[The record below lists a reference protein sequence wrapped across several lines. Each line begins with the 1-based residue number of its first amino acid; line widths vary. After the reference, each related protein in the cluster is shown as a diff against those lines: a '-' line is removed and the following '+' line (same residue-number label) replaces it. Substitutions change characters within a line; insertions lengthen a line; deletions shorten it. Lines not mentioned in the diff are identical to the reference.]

1 MNDTENEK
9 QALQRSVEMSRLM
22 ADVLEHH
29 ERENKRLWKA
39 LIACIIVLAMM
50 ACCMVY
56 GITHAQE
63 IVDDALWKA
72 LNSVGEVTV
81 TETTQSVEGD
91 SATINNVDGEQYND
105 NAQNGGG
112 E

>member
-1 MNDTENEK
+1 MNGIEEEK
-9 QALQRSVEMSRLM
+9 KALEHSVEVSRLLS
-22 ADVLEHH
+22 DLLEYH

-39 LIACIIVLAMM
+39 LIACIVVLAMM

>member
-1 MNDTENEK
+1 MSDIENEK
-9 QALQRSVEMSRLM
+9 EALKRSVEVSRIM
-22 ADVLEHH
+22 AEVLEHH

-39 LIACIIVLAMM
+39 LIACIVSLAVM
-50 ACCMVY
+50 AVCMVY

-72 LNSVGEVTV
+72 LNSVGDVTV
-81 TETTQSVEGD
+81 TETTQTVEGD